1 MAGNGLGGD
10 VLKVKGVL
18 VVNTKCRE
26 EHSREY
32 RGCLQTEGARVGC
45 SEK

>member
-10 VLKVKGVL
+10 TLKVKGVL
-18 VVNTKCRE
+18 VVNTKSRKE
-26 EHSREY
+26 DSREY